1 MSAVDLFGLL
11 HDGLL
16 VLGLGTTTS
25 PSWKLHR
32 RLDALQDRHRAE
44 LHELDLAH
52 RRELARIAAQGA
64 LAKLLQPY
72 PPPLEQVGGYRV
84 APRPSPPPS

>member
-1 MSAVDLFGLL
+1 MSILDLFGLL
-11 HDGLL
+11 HDGML
-16 VLGLGTTTS
+16 VLGISTAMAM
-25 PSWKLHR
+25 SWKLHR

-52 RRELARIAAQGA
+52 RRELAR
-64 LAKLLQPY
+64 LAMWVTPQPLAPY